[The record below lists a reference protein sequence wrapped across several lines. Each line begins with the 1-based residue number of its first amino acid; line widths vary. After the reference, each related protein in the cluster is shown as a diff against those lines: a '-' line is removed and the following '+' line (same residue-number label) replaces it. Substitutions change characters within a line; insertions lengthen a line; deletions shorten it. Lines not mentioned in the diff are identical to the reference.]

1 MSAASRGLTSLLRSL
16 SISPKPTPL
25 YTKATSFTPTH
36 LRLFSSESLIDE
48 THERSGVIELKA
60 GVMKANSRR
69 TGLIAVKC
77 GMSALWDKW
86 GKRVPIS
93 VLWVDDNI
101 VSQVKTP
108 DKEGITAL
116 QIGCGHKKE
125 KHLTKPE
132 VGHFRAQGVPMK
144 RKLKEFPVTGDALL
158 PLGTSLGVRHFVP
171 GQYVDVTGITRGK
184 GFQGGMK
191 RWGFKGM
198 PASHG
203 ASLSHRSIGSTGQ
216 RDAPGKVFKGKKM
229 PGRMGGKQRTVKNV
243 WVYKIEPA
251 RNLIYVR
258 GQVPGATGN
267 FVFIK
272 DAVYKKTDASL
283 LPFPTY
289 IAPEDEDLSAL
300 EPLIADL
307 GDVDPFMAAD

>member
-1 MSAASRGLTSLLRSL
+1 MSRGLISRLRLL
-16 SISPKPTPL
+16 SIGPRTPSITVLTTQFRRFSADSLVDECYNSNEEQLRIIEAKP
-25 YTKATSFTPTH
+25 
-36 LRLFSSESLIDE
+36 
-48 THERSGVIELKA
+48 
-60 GVMKANSRR
+60 GVMTPNSKR

-77 GMSALWDKW
+77 GMTALWDKW
-86 GKRVPIS
+86 GARVPIS
-93 VLWVDDNI
+93 ILWLDDNI
-101 VSQVKTP
+101 VSQVKTLE
-108 DKEGITAL
+108 KEGISAL
-116 QIGCGHKKE
+116 QVGCGHKKE

-144 RKLKEFPVTGDALL
+144 RKLREFPVTEDALL
-158 PLGTSLGVRHFVP
+158 PLGTSIGVRHFVP

-243 WVYKIEPA
+243 WVYKIDPA
-251 RNLIYVR
+251 RNLMWVK
-258 GQVPGATGN
+258 GQVPGAEGN

-272 DAVYKKTDASL
+272 DAFYKKPDISL

-289 IAPEDEDLSAL
+289 FAPEDEDIAEL
-300 EPLIADL
+300 EPLVAEL
-307 GDVDPFMAAD
+307 GEVDPFMAAD